1 MLVQD
6 LLTHRLQ
13 TVNAD
18 ASLSKAAEMMRNLD
32 VGVMPVMEK
41 GEIIGMITDRDIT
54 IRGVAYG
61 KDPDATQ
68 VSDVMTREL
77 VSCTEDM
84 EVREAAEIMENTRLR
99 RLLVQNA
106 QGGFIGILSMS
117 DLARVGKEHGLA
129 GEVMSQVTQPTAADT
144 PATPNAITH

>member
-1 MLVQD
+1 MLVSD
-6 LLTHRLQ
+6 LLTHRME

-32 VGVMPVMEK
+32 IGAMPVMEK

-84 EVREAAEIMENTRLR
+84 DVAEAAEIMENSQVR
-99 RLLVQNA
+99 RLLVQNK
-106 QGGFIGILSMS
+106 QGGFVGILGMA
-117 DLARVGKEHGLA
+117 DLVHTGRVPELA
-129 GEVMSQVTQPTAADT
+129 GEVISQVTRPTDADT
-144 PATPNAITH
+144 TSTPNATAH